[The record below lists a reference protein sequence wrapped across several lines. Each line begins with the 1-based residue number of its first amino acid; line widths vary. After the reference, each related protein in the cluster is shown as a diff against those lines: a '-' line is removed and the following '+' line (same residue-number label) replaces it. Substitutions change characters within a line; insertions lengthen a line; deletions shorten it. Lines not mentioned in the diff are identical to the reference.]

1 MAKSQ
6 QTFSKSEKEKK
17 RLKKRLDKQKK
28 MDARKADK
36 DENGS
41 TGIQFA
47 YVDHNGNLTDTPP
60 DPELK
65 VEYELEDIQISVTK
79 KEDLPEEDPVRKGKV
94 SFFDTSKGFGFIIDM
109 ENNEKYFTHVSGLI
123 DDIAENDKVS
133 FELERGMRGMN
144 AVKVTKIVI
153 HDFLSGNSF
162 KNIAPSI
169 ADNIGAIAIIT
180 NVFATLVFCIETTKV
195 ILVTEKVPM

>member
-36 DENGS
+36 DEHGPS
-41 TGIQFA
+41 GIQFA

-65 VEYELEDIQISVTK
+65 VEYELEDIQISVSK

-94 SFFDTSKGFGFIIDM
+94 SFFDSSKGFGFIIDM
-109 ENNEKYFTHVSGLI
+109 ENNEKYFNGLFFQCHLVLEGFTMKI
-123 DDIAENDKVS
+123 LLLMENICRKILLLV
-133 FELERGMRGMN
+133 MN
-144 AVKVTKIVI
+144 TIQ
-153 HDFLSGNSF
+153 D
-162 KNIAPSI
+162 
-169 ADNIGAIAIIT
+169 
-180 NVFATLVFCIETTKV
+180 
-195 ILVTEKVPM
+195 

>member
-36 DENGS
+36 DEHGS

-60 DPELK
+60 DPDLK
-65 VEYELEDIQISVTK
+65 VEYELEDLSILETLGITLPFPS
-79 KEDLPEEDPVRKGKV
+79 EDSSNSSQNL
-94 SFFDTSKGFGFIIDM
+94 DTYNL
-109 ENNEKYFTHVSGLI
+109 EN
-123 DDIAENDKVS
+123 
-133 FELERGMRGMN
+133 
-144 AVKVTKIVI
+144 
-153 HDFLSGNSF
+153 
-162 KNIAPSI
+162 
-169 ADNIGAIAIIT
+169 
-180 NVFATLVFCIETTKV
+180 
-195 ILVTEKVPM
+195 